1 MDALRR
7 YAPIVDDVEA
17 FLAAAVAPL
26 PRVVWANRLC
36 LSEAAMADLMRRR
49 CPHHAEPLPY
59 LPGTWRV
66 PADAARPGKWPEF
79 ALGLLHT
86 QEEVALWPV
95 MALDPQPGEAVLDM
109 CAAPGNKTAQIAV
122 AMGDRGYILANEI
135 SRKRLESL
143 QNNIARMG
151 LSSVAVSHGSGTEIR
166 GEGRFDRVLVDAPCT
181 CEGTTRKR
189 PGRQASSTEDDW
201 HKMAALQKGL
211 LRRAVALT
219 RPGGSVVYSTCTYA
233 PEENEGVLSGVDP
246 EQAVIEPLRGAFAER
261 GDAGITAWE
270 GSEFRRDVVHAARF
284 WPHHNDTGGFF
295 VARLR
300 RL

>member
-1 MDALRR
+1 MQQLQR
-7 YAPIVDDVEA
+7 YSAIVDDPEA
-17 FLAAAVAPL
+17 FLRCADEPL
-26 PRVVWANRLC
+26 PRAVWVNTLRAPADD
-36 LSEAAMADLMRRR
+36 AAAWIRER
-49 CPHHAEPLPY
+49 CPEAEPLPW
-59 LPGTWRV
+59 LPATWRV
-66 PADAARPGKWPEF
+66 PPGTAAGKWPEF